1 MPIKLCESYK
11 FIILELQIHHISYK
25 FIILVCQIHHISFK
39 FIILVTNSSY
49 QLQIHH
55 IVTKWHYKFSLKFDA
70 TVYLT
75 LAQKHYL
82 KNNPDSI
89 HGKRL
94 LNKNEKNKTNHN
106 LNFQHKKRFYV

>member
-1 MPIKLCESYK
+1 M
-11 FIILELQIHHISYK
+11 
-25 FIILVCQIHHISFK
+25 
-39 FIILVTNSSY
+39 
-49 QLQIHH
+49 
-55 IVTKWHYKFSLKFDA
+55 HYKFSLKLHV

-94 LNKNEKNKTNHN
+94 K
-106 LNFQHKKRFYV
+106 